1 MKEITIC
8 TFDINIP
15 FKEWAKIFDE
25 DEAPL
30 REKNG
35 ITILFRGANKEDSSK
50 VVVVVEAEEGALQ
63 KHISENYELFQE
75 HGAVMDSAVPTLWS
89 AG

>member
-8 TFDINIP
+8 TFYINIS

-25 DEAPL
+25 DEAPI

-35 ITILFRGANKEDSSK
+35 IIILFRGVSKEDSSK
-50 VVVVVEAEEGALQ
+50 AVVVVEAEEGALQ
-63 KHISENYELFQE
+63 KHIGENYELFQK
-75 HGAVMDSAVPTLWS
+75 HGAVMESAVPTLWS
-89 AG
+89 AE